1 MAEVV
6 STVATADKSRVDAEE
21 QNKALRAEVERLQ
34 RTVAAAESNY
44 ETLNAQARKSR
55 LVVALSVYRQIMS
68 HDVISRRK

>member
-6 STVATADKSRVDAEE
+6 LGPKHWETAG
-21 QNKALRAEVERLQ
+21 NKALRAEVERLQ